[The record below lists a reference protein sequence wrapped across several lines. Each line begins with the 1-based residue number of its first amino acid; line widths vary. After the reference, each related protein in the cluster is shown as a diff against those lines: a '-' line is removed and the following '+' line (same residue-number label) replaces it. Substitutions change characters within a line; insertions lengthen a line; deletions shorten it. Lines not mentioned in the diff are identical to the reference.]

1 MKNKKN
7 IWKSFIIYIILFLM
21 ICILIKDKTNK
32 GEMAWLL
39 LQAYSLLISIKLL
52 KKYKFPRNK
61 HLLIAI
67 IYTLIYSL
75 STIPR
80 FGLFSIVSIVLF
92 FIGICSVISTLNN
105 EKTSLKF
112 LKEKT
117 PKELFK
123 TIIIGIIFGLIF
135 GAVNY
140 MLMKNNNE
148 INHAN
153 ILDAFLL
160 SLSPA
165 LGEEILYRTVFYALI
180 ISTVKSNNK
189 AKFTYWF
196 MMMIPHIIPHT
207 AVYFDANFINS
218 LITWPIYIILYAAI
232 FGLIFTVLQK
242 KRDITSAMI
251 AHGIVDFI
259 RFCIFGLP
267 R

>member
-7 IWKSFIIYIILFLM
+7 IWKSFIIYTILFLM

-61 HLLIAI
+61 QLLIAI
-67 IYTLIYSL
+67 IYTSIFSL
-75 STIPR
+75 STIPY
-80 FGLFSIVSIVLF
+80 FGVYSIVSILQF
-92 FIGICSVISTLNN
+92 FIGICAVISTFDN
-105 EKTSLKF
+105 EKTNIKF
-112 LKEKT
+112 FKEKT
-117 PKELFK
+117 PKEIFK

-189 AKFTYWF
+189 AKFTCWF